1 MVFVSESMDN
11 KENRTFFPLSMQQ
24 IQVKKQLTNILSYR
38 GNSMRRCSK
47 NSSAHISI
55 MTTLKSQ
62 HTKGKFGTN
71 GDDSDTATDCVSS
84 IGITIT
90 RKDRHNLSTY
100 LTFIWV
106 SWINTKD
113 CKRSIMRWHH
123 SMLNGGSAELFRYSN
138 CCCCLLVYIGLTK

>member
-84 IGITIT
+84 IGITILQGRIDT
-90 RKDRHNLSTY
+90 TY
-100 LTFIWV
+100 QLI
-106 SWINTKD
+106 S
-113 CKRSIMRWHH
+113 H
-123 SMLNGGSAELFRYSN
+123 SFGFP
-138 CCCCLLVYIGLTK
+138 GLTQKIAKDI

>member
-1 MVFVSESMDN
+1 MVFATESMDN
-11 KENRTFFPLSMQQ
+11 KENHTFFPLSMQQ

-71 GDDSDTATDCVSS
+71 GDDSDTATDCVPS

-113 CKRSIMRWHH
+113 CKRYLLCDGIIQWMAAQQNC
-123 SMLNGGSAELFRYSN
+123 LDRYSN
-138 CCCCLLVYIGLTK
+138 CCCCSP